1 MAQQASLMQEPDLAV
16 KRTRWTTV
24 AVVAAFGLVGN
35 MGSLTIGIITP
46 KLITNLGISVTEIGN
61 ISTITGFLGIVI
73 ALAAGWAAA
82 RWGSR
87 IVGGVAIILGSITN
101 LVLPWSS
108 GYGGF
113 LTNRI
118 VYSMTSGTPPTTP
131 IGNTELGAATA
142 PQQRG
147 IAAAI
152 FNFTFPVGAFILSL
166 AGTLVV
172 AGSSWKAWL
181 WILGG
186 VGLVVGVAWLIFA
199 RGKPYERI
207 VAGTKNALSWGSL
220 MRSRTLLGTGIAWG
234 MSAWSFLFLAEFLP
248 LYYIDDRHSA
258 YLGAGLDST
267 WTWVGGMIGGLSVGL
282 ISDAL
287 LRRTKN
293 YRLSRTYLA
302 AVSEIIFA
310 GLLVWAALAS
320 NLTLV
325 MVLLGVAEFFNEIAA
340 SIFQVVSIDTLGERS
355 ARGTGLMA
363 VLINLFGGFSPY
375 ATSHLFS
382 AHLYTTAFLIAAFT
396 PLAGAALMFWLVYP
410 GELHPWGVKRGKETP
425 VTAIVS

>member
-1 MAQQASLMQEPDLAV
+1 MAQQTSVMREPDVGV
-16 KRTRWTTV
+16 KRTRWSTV
-24 AVVAAFGLVGN
+24 AVVAMFGLVGN

-46 KLITNLGISVTEIGN
+46 KLISNLGISVDEIGN
-61 ISTITGFLGIVI
+61 MSTITGFLGIVI

-82 RWGSR
+82 KWGSR
-87 IVGGVAIILGSITN
+87 IVGGVAIILGSIMN

-108 GYGGF
+108 GYSGF
-113 LTNRI
+113 LANRI

-131 IGNTELGAATA
+131 IGNTELGAAVA
-142 PQQRG
+142 PRQRG
-147 IAAAI
+147 TAAAI
-152 FNFTFPVGAFILSL
+152 FNFTFPVGAFILGL

-186 VGLVVGVAWLIFA
+186 VGVVVGIAWLILA

-220 MRSRTLLGTGIAWG
+220 ARSRTLWGTGIAWG
-234 MSAWSFLFLAEFLP
+234 LSAWSFLFLAEFLP
-248 LYYIDDRHSA
+248 LYYIDDRHSQ

-267 WTWVGGMIGGLSVGL
+267 WTWVGGMIGGFFVGI

-287 LRRTKN
+287 LSRTRN
-293 YRLSRTYLA
+293 YRVSRTYLA
-302 AVSEIIFA
+302 ACSEVIFA

-340 SIFQVVSIDTLGERS
+340 SIFQVISIDTLGARS
-355 ARGTGLMA
+355 ARGTGMMC
-363 VLINLFGGFSPY
+363 VLVNVFGGFSPY
-375 ATSHLFS
+375 VTSHLFS
-382 AHLYTTAFLIAAFT
+382 SGLYTTAFLIAAVT
-396 PLAGAALMFWLVYP
+396 PLAGAALLFWLVYP
-410 GELHPWGVKRGKETP
+410 GELRPWGAKTAKTAET
-425 VTAIVS
+425 AGA